1 MTVAIAKV
9 RGITESA
16 AASMKGAEIKDSAQ
30 FLAMA
35 RTAADRAMLAEKL
48 GVTPQVV
55 LEWANRADLIRING
69 IGSVFSDLL
78 EETGVDT
85 VMELA
90 RRNAENLHGRL
101 LEVNADKR
109 VAGRAPTLQMVQS
122 WVAEAKQLP
131 RMLEY

>member
-16 AASMKGAEIKDSAQ
+16 AVSMKGSEIKDSAQ
-30 FLAMA
+30 FLAAA

-55 LEWANRADLIRING
+55 LEWANRADLIRIKG

-101 LEVNADKR
+101 LEVNADKQ
-109 VAGRAPTLQMVQS
+109 VAGRAPTLQMVES